1 MVRVRNWFDKESF
14 MDFAEICEYT
24 KYSKM
29 ASARDKFFHGEHHF
43 LLYTERAHFY
53 KRFAIK
59 GEEHTMVKFWGK
71 CPWAHFFGAIVA

>member
-1 MVRVRNWFDKESF
+1 MRLRNWFDKESF

-24 KYSKM
+24 KYNKM

-43 LLYTERAHFY
+43 LLYTERTHFY

-59 GEEHTMVKFWGK
+59 GENLRDIYYLK
-71 CPWAHFFGAIVA
+71 CLWHILTQH

>member
-1 MVRVRNWFDKESF
+1 

-24 KYSKM
+24 KYNKM

-59 GEEHTMVKFWGK
+59 GVKK
-71 CPWAHFFGAIVA
+71 IIMER